1 MGEGNSLINL
11 GDLSKPVTVLLEKIS
26 DAIGIVYEPHQIKRI
41 AKAEVE
47 ADKIRALGKIEVN
60 ELEQR
65 ALVRFVNE
73 ETKKQINME
82 EIIKE
87 AISGVNQNARPEDIE
102 DDWIS
107 NFFEKSRLISDK
119 EMQLL
124 WANILS
130 GESNKPGTFSKRTVN
145 FMSSLDKNEAMLF
158 KNLCS
163 FAWEGL
169 GPLIFEPNA
178 EIYNKN
184 SIDFGSL
191 QHLDSIGLINFNILS
206 DFLLKLVSNEVL
218 INYYGKPLYIK
229 FNKVEDN
236 VLKFGKVNFTQIGKE
251 LSNIVNTDSNPDF
264 FKYTISQLKENNPNI
279 EKIEEYIN

>member
-11 GDLSKPVTVLLEKIS
+11 GDLSKPVTILVEKIS

-47 ADKIRALGKIEVN
+47 AAKIKALGQMELN

-73 ETKKQINME
+73 EAKKQINME

-87 AISGVNQNARPEDIE
+87 AIPGINHDAKPKDVEN
-102 DDWIS
+102 DWIS

-130 GESNKPGTFSKRTVN
+130 GEANKPGTFSKHTVN
-145 FMSSLDKNEAMLF
+145 LMSSLDKNDAMLF

-163 FAWEGL
+163 FAWAL
-169 GPLIFEPNA
+169 GPFIFELDA

-184 SIDFGSL
+184 LINFGSL
-191 QHLDSIGLINFNILS
+191 QHLDSIGLVKFNYIS
-206 DFLLKLVSNEVL
+206 GYKLTLNSEKVL
-218 INYYGKPLYIK
+218 MKYHEKSLFIK
-229 FNKVEDN
+229 FNKTENNKLIV
-236 VLKFGKVNFTQIGKE
+236 GKVAFTQTGEE
-251 LSNIVNTDSNPDF
+251 LSSIVNADPNLEF
-264 FKYTISQLKENNPNI
+264 FEYTISQLKKNNPNI
-279 EKIEEYIN
+279 EIIDEYIN